1 MSAGHRPDYAAI
13 DAARLAAARA
23 GLPREDPCPWPRLD
37 PATRERYQRRPYGRA
52 ADPHGSSGTRLLR
65 GPHSAG

>member
-1 MSAGHRPDYAAI
+1 MTPHRPDYAAI

-23 GLPREDPCPWPRLD
+23 GLPRDETPWPRLSD
-37 PATRERYQRRPYGRA
+37 AKRETYQRRPYGRA
-52 ADPHGSSGTRLLR
+52 ADPHSTTGTRVLR